1 MQLAIWL
8 ITAFVLALWSLAGW
22 GLYQLV
28 DSGAQLIG
36 DLKPL
41 IDRIPYA
48 AIVEQ
53 WIPGWQD
60 MLELTLDLLQSLL
73 GWLGGAAPVLV
84 WLLWAVGTGLLL
96 VIAGVLSL
104 AVALIR
110 RSMPPVPPGSQPPG
124 SQPPNAQEPRPPQVP
139 RQPGGMS
146 PTA

>member
-1 MQLAIWL
+1 MQIAIWL
-8 ITAFVLALWSLAGW
+8 ITALVLALWSLAGW
-22 GLYQLV
+22 GLYHLV
-28 DSGAQLIG
+28 DSGVQLIG

-41 IDRIPYA
+41 IDRITYA

-60 MLELTLDLLQSLL
+60 MLKLMLDLVQSLL

-96 VIAGVLSL
+96 LVAGVLSL

-110 RSMPPVPPGSQPPG
+110 KSMPPAQPPGSQPPG
-124 SQPPNAQEPRPPQVP
+124 SQPPRPPQLP
-139 RQPGGMS
+139 PQPGGMS

>member
-1 MQLAIWL
+1 MQIAIWL
-8 ITAFVLALWSLAGW
+8 ITAIVLALWSLAGW
-22 GLYQLV
+22 GLYHLV
-28 DSGAQLIG
+28 DSGVQLIG

-60 MLELTLDLLQSLL
+60 MLKLMLDLVQSLL
-73 GWLGGAAPVLV
+73 GWLGGAAPLLV
-84 WLLWAVGTGLLL
+84 WLLWAAGTGLLL

-110 RSMPPVPPGSQPPG
+110 KSMPPQRPHQPP
-124 SQPPNAQEPRPPQVP
+124 
-139 RQPGGMS
+139 QPGGMS

>member
-1 MQLAIWL
+1 MQIAIWL
-8 ITAFVLALWSLAGW
+8 ITAIVLALWSLAGW

-28 DSGAQLIG
+28 SSGVELIG

-60 MLELTLDLLQSLL
+60 MLKLLLDLTQSLL

-84 WLLWAVGTGLLL
+84 WLVWAGGTGLLL

-110 RSMPPVPPGSQPPG
+110 KSMPPAQPPVQPPGNQPPG
-124 SQPPNAQEPRPPQVP
+124 SQPPQLPHP
-139 RQPGGMS
+139 PGGMS
-146 PTA
+146 PIA

>member
-1 MQLAIWL
+1 MIIAIWIVAVVL
-8 ITAFVLALWSLAGW
+8 IGLWSLAGW
-22 GLYQLV
+22 GLYLLV
-28 DSGAQLIG
+28 TGGVQWIG

-60 MLELTLDLLQSLL
+60 LLRMALDLMQAVL

-84 WLLWAVGTGLLL
+84 WVVWALGTGLLL
-96 VIAGVLSL
+96 VLAGVLSL
-104 AVALIR
+104 VVALVR
-110 RSMPPVPPGSQPPG
+110 KST
-124 SQPPNAQEPRPPQVP
+124 PPQVP
-139 RQPGGMS
+139 PQVPPQLPGGVSGS

>member
-1 MQLAIWL
+1 MQIAIWL
-8 ITAFVLALWSLAGW
+8 ITAIVLALWSLAGW

-28 DSGAQLIG
+28 ASGAQLIG

-41 IDRIPYA
+41 IDQIPYA

-60 MLELTLDLLQSLL
+60 MLKLMLDLVQSLL
-73 GWLGGAAPVLV
+73 SWLGGAAPVLV
-84 WLLWAVGTGLLL
+84 WLVWAVGTGLLL

-110 RSMPPVPPGSQPPG
+110 KSMPPAQPPG
-124 SQPPNAQEPRPPQVP
+124 SQPPQLPPR
-139 RQPGGMS
+139 PGGMS

>member
-1 MQLAIWL
+1 MQIAIWL

-22 GLYQLV
+22 GLYHLV

-60 MLELTLDLLQSLL
+60 MLKLMVDLVQSLL
-73 GWLGGAAPVLV
+73 GWLGGAAPLLV
-84 WLLWAVGTGLLL
+84 WLLWALGTGLLL

-110 RSMPPVPPGSQPPG
+110 KSMPPTAPPGSQPPG
-124 SQPPNAQEPRPPQVP
+124 SKPPQLP
-139 RQPGGMS
+139 QQPGGMS

>member
-1 MQLAIWL
+1 MQIAIWL
-8 ITAFVLALWSLAGW
+8 ITAIVLALWSLAGW

-28 DSGAQLIG
+28 TSGAQLIG

-41 IDRIPYA
+41 IDQIPYA

-60 MLELTLDLLQSLL
+60 MLKLMLDLLQSMLA
-73 GWLGGAAPVLV
+73 WLGGAAPVLV
-84 WLLWAVGTGLLL
+84 WLLWAAGTGLLL

-110 RSMPPVPPGSQPPG
+110 KSMPPAQPPG
-124 SQPPNAQEPRPPQVP
+124 SQPPQLPP
-139 RQPGGMS
+139 QPGGMS

>member
-1 MQLAIWL
+1 MQIAIWL
-8 ITAFVLALWSLAGW
+8 ITAIVLALWSLAGW

-28 DSGAQLIG
+28 ASGAQLIG

-41 IDRIPYA
+41 IDQIPYA

-60 MLELTLDLLQSLL
+60 MLKLMLDLTQSMLS
-73 GWLGGAAPVLV
+73 WLGGAAPVLV

-110 RSMPPVPPGSQPPG
+110 KSMPPAQRPGSQPP
-124 SQPPNAQEPRPPQVP
+124 QLPQ
-139 RQPGGMS
+139 QPGGMS
-146 PTA
+146 PGGL

>member
-1 MQLAIWL
+1 MQIAIWL
-8 ITAFVLALWSLAGW
+8 ITAIVLALWSLAGW

-28 DSGAQLIG
+28 ASGAQLIG

-41 IDRIPYA
+41 IDQIPYA

-60 MLELTLDLLQSLL
+60 MLKLMLDLLQSMLS
-73 GWLGGAAPVLV
+73 WLGGAAPVLV

-110 RSMPPVPPGSQPPG
+110 KSMPPPAQPP
-124 SQPPNAQEPRPPQVP
+124 RLPQ
-139 RQPGGMS
+139 QPGGMS
-146 PTA
+146 PGGL

>member
-1 MQLAIWL
+1 MQIAIWL
-8 ITAFVLALWSLAGW
+8 ITAIVLALWSLAGW
-22 GLYQLV
+22 GLYHLV
-28 DSGAQLIG
+28 DSGVQLIG

-60 MLELTLDLLQSLL
+60 MLKLMLDLLQSLL
-73 GWLGGAAPVLV
+73 GWLGGAAPLLV
-84 WLLWAVGTGLLL
+84 CLLWAVGTGLLL

-110 RSMPPVPPGSQPPG
+110 KSMPPVPPGSQPPG
-124 SQPPNAQEPRPPQVP
+124 PQPPNSQAPRPPQL
-139 RQPGGMS
+139 PGGMS

>member
-1 MQLAIWL
+1 MQIAIWL
-8 ITAFVLALWSLAGW
+8 ITAIVLALWSLAGW

-28 DSGAQLIG
+28 DSGVQLIG

-60 MLELTLDLLQSLL
+60 MLKLLLDLTQSLL
-73 GWLGGAAPVLV
+73 SWLGGAAPFLV
-84 WLLWAVGTGLLL
+84 WLIWAAGTGLLL

-110 RSMPPVPPGSQPPG
+110 KSMPPAQPPSAQPPG
-124 SQPPNAQEPRPPQVP
+124 AAPPQLP
-139 RQPGGMS
+139 MS

>member
-1 MQLAIWL
+1 MQIAIWL
-8 ITAFVLALWSLAGW
+8 ITAIVLALWSLAGW

-28 DSGAQLIG
+28 ASGAQLIG

-41 IDRIPYA
+41 IDQIPYA

-60 MLELTLDLLQSLL
+60 MLKLMLDLLQSMLS
-73 GWLGGAAPVLV
+73 WLGGAAPVLV

-110 RSMPPVPPGSQPPG
+110 KSMPPAQPPG
-124 SQPPNAQEPRPPQVP
+124 SQPPQLPP
-139 RQPGGMS
+139 QPGGM
-146 PTA
+146 PPPA

>member
-1 MQLAIWL
+1 MQIAIWL
-8 ITAFVLALWSLAGW
+8 ITAIVLALWSLAGW

-28 DSGAQLIG
+28 ASGAQLIG

-41 IDRIPYA
+41 IDQIPYA
-48 AIVEQ
+48 AIVER

-60 MLELTLDLLQSLL
+60 MLKLMLDLLQSMLS
-73 GWLGGAAPVLV
+73 WLGGAAPVLV

-110 RSMPPVPPGSQPPG
+110 KSMPPAQPPG
-124 SQPPNAQEPRPPQVP
+124 SQPPQLPP
-139 RQPGGMS
+139 QPGGMS

>member
-1 MQLAIWL
+1 MQIAIWL
-8 ITAFVLALWSLAGW
+8 VTAIVLALWSLAGW

-28 DSGAQLIG
+28 DSGVELIG

-41 IDRIPYA
+41 IDQIPYA
-48 AIVEQ
+48 AIVER

-60 MLELTLDLLQSLL
+60 MLKLLLDLTQSLL
-73 GWLGGAAPVLV
+73 SWLGGAAPVLV
-84 WLLWAVGTGLLL
+84 WLVWGTGTALLL

-110 RSMPPVPPGSQPPG
+110 KSMPPAQPPGSQPPG
-124 SQPPNAQEPRPPQVP
+124 TQPPAQPPQLP
-139 RQPGGMS
+139 PQPGGMS